1 MVFNMAM
8 CPHEK
13 FHNGFVKQNNTR
25 HKSFDL
31 LTM

>member
-1 MVFNMAM
+1 MVFTMAVG
-8 CPHEK
+8 PYEK

-25 HKSFDL
+25 HKSFNL